1 MFKNITAFQFNK
13 PFTTDQDTL
22 EVALSEFQFTPCGS
36 QDVSKFGFTP
46 AFGKLGKTLVHSA
59 DGFLMVAVTTESKII
74 PANSVREA
82 LDEKVAAIELA
93 EGRKVPKKEKDA
105 IKDEVIQEMLP
116 RALTRK
122 SVTKAIIVL
131 GLQLIIV
138 DSSSLAKAEELLAL
152 LRKALGSLPVVQLTF
167 EKPIESTLTEWLKAG
182 AAPLPF
188 EIQDEADLKS
198 EADDG
203 GTVRFKQ
210 QDLSEEEVLAH
221 LVTGKQAHKIALHY
235 GNSIAFNLHSNAAIK
250 RIKFAEEFKA
260 LNDDVGTEDPAA
272 RLDADFALYTE
283 ALADLMKSLNSV
295 LGGKDE

>member
-13 PFTTDQDTL
+13 PFYL
-22 EVALSEFQFTPCGS
+22 EDCELEACIEDFQFTPCGS
-36 QDVSKFGFTP
+36 QDISKFGFTP
-46 AFGKLGKTLVHSA
+46 AFGKLGETLVHSS
-59 DGFLMVAVTTESKII
+59 DRCLMVAVTKESKII

-82 LDEKVAAIELA
+82 LDEKVTAVEAI
-93 EGRKVPKKEKDA
+93 EGRKLHKKEKDQLR
-105 IKDEVIQEMLP
+105 DEIIQEMLP

-122 SVTKAIIVL
+122 SVTKAIIML

-138 DSSSLAKAEELLAL
+138 DSSSSAKAEELLAL
-152 LRKALGSLPVVQLTF
+152 LRKALGSLPVVPLTF

-198 EADDG
+198 DADDG

-210 QDLSEEEVLAH
+210 QDLLEEEVLAH
-221 LVTGKQAHKIALHY
+221 LATGKQVHKLALHY
-235 GNSIAFNLHSNAAIK
+235 GQYIAFNLHSNAAIK
-250 RIKFAEEFKA
+250 RIRFAEEFKA
-260 LNDDVGTEDPAA
+260 QNDEVGTEDPAA
-272 RLDADFALYTE
+272 RLDADFALYTGE
-283 ALADLMKSLNSV
+283 LANLMKSLNSA

>member
-22 EVALSEFQFTPCGS
+22 EAALSDFQFTPCGS
-36 QDVSKFGFTP
+36 QDISKFGFTP

-122 SVTKAIIVL
+122 PVTKAIIMP
-131 GLQLIIV
+131 GLQLIVV
-138 DSSSLAKAEELLAL
+138 DSSSSAKAEEMLAL
-152 LRKALGSLPVVQLTF
+152 LRKALGSLPVVPLTF

-210 QDLSEEEVLAH
+210 QDLREDEVLAH
-221 LVTGKQAHKIALHY
+221 LATGKQAHKLALHY
-235 GNSIAFNLHSNAAIK
+235 GKSIAFSLHSNAAIK
-250 RIKFAEEFKA
+250 RIRFAEEFKA
-260 LNDDVGTEDPAA
+260 RNDDVGTEEPAA
-272 RLDADFALYTE
+272 RLDADFSLFSGE
-283 ALADLMKSLNSV
+283 LSLLMKSLLDTLS
-295 LGGKDE
+295 

>member
-1 MFKNITAFQFNK
+1 MFKNIIAYRFNK
-13 PFTTDQDTL
+13 PFAADAAAL
-22 EVALSEFQFTPCGS
+22 ESALEEFKFTPCGS
-36 QDVSKFGFTP
+36 QDISKFGFTP
-46 AFGKLGKTLVHSA
+46 SFGKLGKTLVHSA

-74 PANSVREA
+74 PANYIREA
-82 LDEKVAAIELA
+82 LDEKIAAIELE
-93 EGRKVPKKEKDA
+93 EGLKALKKEKES

-122 SVTKAIIVL
+122 SVTKAIIML
-131 GLQLIIV
+131 WLQLIVV
-138 DSSSLAKAEELLAL
+138 DSSSAAKAEEMLAL
-152 LRKALGSLPVVQLTF
+152 LRKALGSLPVVPLTF

-210 QDLSEEEVLAH
+210 QDLREEEVLAH
-221 LVTGKQAHKIALHY
+221 LATGKQAHKLALHY

-250 RIKFAEEFKA
+250 RIRFAEEFKA

-272 RLDADFALYTE
+272 RLDADFALHTK
-283 ALADLMKSLNSV
+283 ALANLMKSLNSA

>member
-46 AFGKLGKTLVHSA
+46 AFGKLGKTLVHSS
-59 DGFLMVAVTTESKII
+59 DGFLMVAVTKESKII

-82 LDEKVAAIELA
+82 IDEKVAAIELA
-93 EGRKVPKKEKDA
+93 ECRKVPKKEKDA

-122 SVTKAIIVL
+122 SVTKAIIML
-131 GLQLIIV
+131 GLQLIVI
-138 DSSSLAKAEELLAL
+138 DSSSSAKAEDLLAL
-152 LRKALGSLPVVQLTF
+152 LRKALGSLPVVPLTF

-198 EADDG
+198 ESDDG

-210 QDLSEEEVLAH
+210 QDLREEEVLAH
-221 LVTGKQAHKIALHY
+221 LATGKQAHKLALHY
-235 GNSIAFNLHSNAAIK
+235 GQSIAFNLHSNAAIK
-250 RIKFAEEFKA
+250 RIRFSEEFKA
-260 LNDDVGTEDPAA
+260 QNDEVGTEDPAA
-272 RLDADFALYTE
+272 RLDADFALYTGE
-283 ALADLMKSLNSV
+283 LANLMKSLNSV